1 MFMRMWQE
9 FSWTEFFPMYFP
21 LPPPIRPWRKFTAW
35 YLLRSKGISSLFH
48 QTLQDLP
55 LTYSTLPPSE
65 ASYFWLHI
73 LCGTDFFLFI
83 SPTNSDF
90 YLNFYRVMVIWT
102 DIPVK
107 LATSVSPVCLF
118 GGDGNNLVFISSAT
132 IYLTREIL
140 ASSRQN
146 WLYFDLW
153 KQSFLTRMCFSW
165 LIGMRSQ
172 HGNNQYLHFSLFR

>member
-9 FSWTEFFPMYFP
+9 FSWTEVFSHVFSFATSNST
-21 LPPPIRPWRKFTAW
+21 LAKVHDLIFVEIQRDIISFSSNVTRP
-35 YLLRSKGISSLFH
+35 
-48 QTLQDLP
+48 P
-55 LTYSTLPPSE
+55 LTYPTLPPSE

-83 SPTNSDF
+83 SPANSDF

-132 IYLTREIL
+132 IYLTRAIL
-140 ASSRQN
+140 ATSRQN
-146 WLYFDLW
+146 WLHFDLW
-153 KQSFLTRMCFSW
+153 KQSFLTRMYFSW